1 MKFTTGCWLLAALA
15 WPAALLGQGGASTAA
30 TSVTVFNSGRV
41 LVRRTLPIAVPA
53 GASTQTLALGEFN
66 PVTFTVLDAGVQLVS
81 VKTDQTLS
89 EETLL
94 RRYVGRTLDIDT
106 GRAAVASRRATLLA
120 MDPERWEWSDRP
132 GVIFGRP
139 GRIVWPK
146 DLVPTVK
153 LADVAVQNDRTRQSI
168 KVMYETTGSS
178 WAASYRL
185 FLGAQGRLEGAAL
198 LGAGTLLLPD
208 AEVQLLSGDIGQG
221 SPPTLQQGYAT
232 ATNGFEDR
240 SFTAGASSAK
250 SFAMAAPAPMAA
262 EAAGEGHLYTLPVR
276 VSFTPGT
283 SVVVPLF
290 EPTPATAVRQYI
302 VSGGLPYYG
311 GFGQQPDE
319 QDIPVAVSYKLAR
332 RLGTPFGDLALPAG
346 YVGVFDLDKSGRVQ
360 LVGQGNINHTAPGA
374 EMVVNAGSAF
384 DITAKRVQTDY
395 STSRTGGVNGAA
407 VRTVAM
413 ASYRVTLQNAKD
425 SAVVVEVRED
435 RAGEWSVVESSVPAD
450 KRSSTRVAFAVTIP
464 AKGTAVLTYRVRV
477 VW

>member
-1 MKFTTGCWLLAALA
+1 MRLATGCWLLAALA

-153 LADVAVQNDRTRQSI
+153 LADVAAAERSRRQSI

-221 SPPTLQQGYAT
+221 TPPTLQQGYAT
-232 ATNGFEDR
+232 ATNGFED
-240 SFTAGASSAK
+240 ASIHGRRVIGQVLCTWRLR
-250 SFAMAAPAPMAA
+250 APMAA
-262 EAAGEGHLYTLPVR
+262 EA
-276 VSFTPGT
+276 
-283 SVVVPLF
+283 
-290 EPTPATAVRQYI
+290 
-302 VSGGLPYYG
+302 
-311 GFGQQPDE
+311 
-319 QDIPVAVSYKLAR
+319 R
-332 RLGTPFGDLALPAG
+332 RRGSSL
-346 YVGVFDLDKSGRVQ
+346 
-360 LVGQGNINHTAPGA
+360 HAPGA
-374 EMVVNAGSAF
+374 RVVHCRAPRSSC
-384 DITAKRVQTDY
+384 RCSSQRPPRRSV
-395 STSRTGGVNGAA
+395 STS
-407 VRTVAM
+407 
-413 ASYRVTLQNAKD
+413 
-425 SAVVVEVRED
+425 SAVDCRTT
-435 RAGEWSVVESSVPAD
+435 AASASSRMNRTF
-450 KRSSTRVAFAVTIP
+450 RSR
-464 AKGTAVLTYRVRV
+464 
-477 VW
+477 